1 MKQAMLSAWYVGIGG
16 FLGAISRYAV
26 MMFFSQ
32 IGNKELATFLVNI
45 IGAIL
50 LGGVMGLAQV
60 RTIPP
65 LLLLFF
71 STGFLGAL
79 TTFSTIALETM
90 MLWNTR
96 QIGKLGWYVGGTLTM
111 GLLGVSW
118 GNWLGHRLG

>member
-32 IGNKELATFLVNI
+32 IGNKELATFVVNI

-60 RTIPP
+60 RTIPSI
-65 LLLLFF
+65 LLLFF

-79 TTFSTIALETM
+79 TTFSTFALETM

-96 QIGKLGWYVGGTLTM
+96 QIGKLGWYVGGTLTI

>member
-79 TTFSTIALETM
+79 TTFSTFALETM